1 MTDFESNPRTL
12 DKANWMRSVLDAY
25 QAPLVRY
32 ATHITGDLDLARD
45 VVQDTFLRLWKQKKD
60 KVEGHLAQWL
70 FTVCR
75 NRALDVLRKE
85 KRMKRMTGTSNR
97 EPVSSAP
104 GPAQLLERRETLNRV
119 LRALDSLP
127 PREQEVLRLKF
138 QNGLSYRE
146 IAATVGISVSNVGYL
161 IHNGVKKVR
170 AALER
175 NPEPAAATSRT
186 IR

>member
-1 MTDFESNPRTL
+1 
-12 DKANWMRSVLDAY
+12 MRSVIDDY

-32 ATHITGDLDLARD
+32 AAHITGDLDLARD
-45 VVQDTFLRLWKQKKD
+45 VVQDTFLRLWKQKK
-60 KVEGHLAQWL
+60 KRVEGHLAQWL
-70 FTVCR
+70 FRVCR

-85 KRMKRMTGTSNR
+85 QRTKRMTGTLNS
-97 EPVSSAP
+97 EPASSAP

-119 LRALDSLP
+119 LLALDSLS

-146 IAATVGISVSNVGYL
+146 IAATVGISVGNVGYL

-170 AALER
+170 AALAE
-175 NPEPAAATSRT
+175 NTEPAGAASRT
-186 IR
+186 LR